1 MWSRTNRAAPALF
14 AASLTLLAVASVPAG
29 AQTFPSGTVKLI
41 IPVPAGGVTDTMARI
56 VAQRLTEAWG
66 QPVVVDNR
74 PGGNYAVGA
83 QAVARSPADGLTL
96 LVAPDSTVT
105 ANPHLFG
112 KLPYD
117 PVKDLTPIS
126 VLCRIT
132 PVLVINPSLPAKTV
146 AELIA
151 LAKSK
156 PGALNYGS
164 YGIGTYAHLSM
175 EDFKQKTSTDIV
187 HIPYRGAAPAATALL
202 AGDVSMLL
210 LNLSS
215 IEAHEKT
222 GKVKNPRRCRREAGA
237 AAARFADGGRGRR
250 AGVLDHRLVRAVGSG
265 QHGAGAGGEDPR
277 RRRQGAR
284 AAAVARVLRDQQLRA
299 GRSLARAV
307 RQADRGRLQ
316 ALGRADQGGR
326 RQARLSDGG
335 RKS

>member
-1 MWSRTNRAAPALF
+1 MPGSTSKAMLF
-14 AASLTLLAVASVPAG
+14 AALVGLLAAVSG
-29 AQTFPSGTVKLI
+29 AAYAQAYPSGPVKLI
-41 IPVPAGGVTDTMARI
+41 VPVPAGGVTDTMARI

-66 QPVVVDNR
+66 HPVVVDNR

-117 PVKDLTPIS
+117 PVKDLTPII

-132 PVLVINPSLPAKTV
+132 PVLVVNPSLDAKSV
-146 AELIA
+146 PELIA
-151 LAKSK
+151 LAKAK
-156 PGALNYGS
+156 PGSLNYGS

-175 EDFKQKTSTDIV
+175 EDFKQKTGTDIV

-215 IEAHEKT
+215 IEEHEKA
-222 GKVKNPRRCRREAGA
+222 GKVRILAVASDKRAVLRPDLPTVAEAGVPGFSTTA
-237 AAARFADGGRGRR
+237 WFALWGPPNMAPELVARIHADV
-250 AGVLDHRLVRAVGSG
+250 AKVLESPQSREFFRTNSFERVDLSPAQFSQLIQDDLKHWGALVKAVG
-265 QHGAGAGGEDPR
+265 AKLD
-277 RRRQGAR
+277 
-284 AAAVARVLRDQQLRA
+284 
-299 GRSLARAV
+299 
-307 RQADRGRLQ
+307 
-316 ALGRADQGGR
+316 
-326 RQARLSDGG
+326 
-335 RKS
+335 

>member
-1 MWSRTNRAAPALF
+1 MPASTSMAVLF
-14 AASLTLLAVASVPAG
+14 AAFVGLLAAVNDGAN
-29 AQTFPSGTVKLI
+29 AQTYPSGPVKLI
-41 IPVPAGGVTDTMARI
+41 VPVPAGGVTDTMARI
-56 VAQRLTEAWG
+56 LAQRLTEAWG

-105 ANPHLFG
+105 ANPHLFS

-132 PVLVINPSLPAKTV
+132 PVLVINPSLDVKSVP
-146 AELIA
+146 ELIA

-156 PGALNYGS
+156 PGSLNYGS

-175 EDFKQKTSTDIV
+175 EDFKQRTGTDIV

-215 IEAHEKT
+215 IEEHEKT
-222 GKVKNPRRCRREAGA
+222 GKVRILAVASDKRAALRPDLPTVAEAGVPGFSTTA
-237 AAARFADGGRGRR
+237 WFALWGPPNMAPELVARIHADV
-250 AGVLDHRLVRAVGSG
+250 AKVLESPQSREFFRTNSFERVDLTPAQFSQLIQDDLRHWGALVKAVG
-265 QHGAGAGGEDPR
+265 AKLD
-277 RRRQGAR
+277 
-284 AAAVARVLRDQQLRA
+284 
-299 GRSLARAV
+299 
-307 RQADRGRLQ
+307 
-316 ALGRADQGGR
+316 
-326 RQARLSDGG
+326 
-335 RKS
+335 